1 MISEFQKIF
10 FFFWIKSLMN
20 HPKLKQKI
28 GLTEMMTHMERITAT
43 VN

>member
-1 MISEFQKIF
+1 
-10 FFFWIKSLMN
+10 MN

-43 VN
+43 VKLNLRVQCYG